1 MDINHKGI
9 ITTGEKEAGHKA
21 GEKVE
26 GIKQFFKDYAK
37 VKKYDMAV
45 AMKKM
50 KKSKNCYL
58 FLAPYAILFTLFYVA
73 PVVISIFFSFTY
85 YNILEKP
92 RFIGL
97 QNYMAL
103 FLQDD
108 IFLTSIKNTL
118 LLAIVTGPLGY
129 IMSFLF
135 AWLINELPRWVRT
148 IAVVV
153 FYAPSIAGNCYVIF
167 SVFFRGDA
175 YGYAN
180 AFLMNIGVLDKP
192 ILWLTDPKYML
203 PICMLVILWMSLGTG
218 FLSFVAGLQGVD
230 KSQYEAGYMDGVK
243 SRWQEL
249 WFITLPN
256 MKPMLMFGAV
266 MSITQA
272 FSVCDVTMTLCGYP
286 STDYA
291 ARTIVTHLFDYGFTR
306 FEMGYACAI
315 ATILFLIMI
324 VCNKF
329 IQSLL
334 NRVGT

>member
-1 MDINHKGI
+1 M
-9 ITTGEKEAGHKA
+9 KE
-21 GEKVE
+21 
-26 GIKQFFKDYAK
+26 YW
-37 VKKYDMAV
+37 KKYFVLRKHNTQV
-45 AMKKM
+45 ALKKAS
-50 KKSKNCYL
+50 KSKMCYL
-58 FLAPYAILFTLFYVA
+58 FLLPYALLFTLFYVA
-73 PVVISIFFSFTY
+73 PVVISIFYSFTY
-85 YNILEKP
+85 YNILESP

-97 QNYMAL
+97 QNYISL
-103 FLQDD
+103 ILEDD
-108 IFLTSIKNTL
+108 IFLIGLKNTFL
-118 LLAIVTGPLGY
+118 IAVVTGPLGY

-135 AWLINELPRWVRT
+135 AWLINELPRWVRSV
-148 IAVVV
+148 AVVV

-175 YGYAN
+175 YGYVN
-180 AFLMNIGVLDKP
+180 AFLMNLGIIDKP
-192 ILWLTDPKYML
+192 VLWFINPDYML

-230 KSQYEAGYMDGVK
+230 RSQFEAGYMDGIK
-243 SRWQEL
+243 NRWQEL
-249 WFITLPN
+249 WYITLPN

-272 FSVCDVTMTLCGYP
+272 FGVCDVTMALCGYP

-324 VCNKF
+324 LCNKA

-334 NRVGT
+334 RRVGT

>member
-1 MDINHKGI
+1 M
-9 ITTGEKEAGHKA
+9 KE
-21 GEKVE
+21 
-26 GIKQFFKDYAK
+26 YW
-37 VKKYDMAV
+37 KKYFVLRKHNTQV
-45 AMKKM
+45 AWKKAS
-50 KKSKNCYL
+50 KSKMCYL
-58 FLAPYAILFTLFYVA
+58 FLLPYALLFTLFYVA
-73 PVVISIFFSFTY
+73 PVVISIFYSFTY
-85 YNILEKP
+85 YNILESP
-92 RFIGL
+92 RFIFL
-97 QNYMAL
+97 QNYISL
-103 FLQDD
+103 ILEDD
-108 IFLTSIKNTL
+108 IFLIGLKNTFL
-118 LLAIVTGPLGY
+118 IAVVTGPLGY

-135 AWLINELPRWVRT
+135 AWLINELPRWVRSV
-148 IAVVV
+148 AVVV

-175 YGYAN
+175 YGYVN
-180 AFLMNIGVLDKP
+180 AFLMNLGIIDKP
-192 ILWLTDPKYML
+192 VLWFINPDYML

-230 KSQYEAGYMDGVK
+230 RSQFEAGYMDGIK
-243 SRWQEL
+243 NRWQEL
-249 WFITLPN
+249 WYITLPN

-272 FSVCDVTMTLCGYP
+272 FGVCDVTMALCGYP

-324 VCNKF
+324 LCNKA

-334 NRVGT
+334 RRVGT